1 MSGSQQNNQ
10 TPYCLLPTASPMIIS
25 VIIVNWNVKDLLR
38 QCLQSVIASEIQG
51 DVEII
56 VVDSAS
62 SDGSAAMVSR
72 EFPQIKLIA
81 SDENLG
87 YAKGNNIGAAQA
99 SGDYLFLLNPDTRL
113 KANTLATLHAYLQ
126 AHPAVGVLA
135 PQLLW
140 PDGSVQSSRRR
151 FPTLATLFWEST
163 LLHQWFPRNSFA
175 RSYHYDDIS
184 PAKITPVDWAVGA
197 ALFIRRKAW
206 EQVGG
211 LDETL
216 FMYFEETDWQHRAVK
231 AGWEVHYLPVAK
243 VTHYEGQSSG
253 QVFAARTIRFQRSK
267 IRYTEKWFGAGWAKT
282 LRVFL
287 WLTFAFQWGEESLKW
302 LVGHKRP
309 LRKER
314 IKAYGEVLKKI

>member
-1 MSGSQQNNQ
+1 M
-10 TPYCLLPTASPMIIS
+10 TIS
-25 VIIVNWNVKDLLR
+25 VVIVNWNVKDLLR
-38 QCLQSVIASEIQG
+38 QCLQSVIASEIQA

-62 SDGSAAMVSR
+62 GDGSAAMVR
-72 EFPQIKLIA
+72 QEFPQIKLIA

-113 KANTLATLHAYLQ
+113 QANTLAALLAYLQ
-126 AHPAVGVLA
+126 AHPGVGVVA

-151 FPTLATLFWEST
+151 FPTVGTLFWEST
-163 LLHQWFPRNSFA
+163 LLQQWFPRNKVA
-175 RSYHYDDIS
+175 CAYLCDDSS
-184 PAKITPVDWAVGA
+184 PTQTTPVDWAVGA
-197 ALFIRRKAW
+197 ALFIRREVW
-206 EQVGG
+206 RQVGG
-211 LDETL
+211 LDESF
-216 FMYFEETDWQHRAVK
+216 FMYFEETDWQYRVTQK
-231 AGWEVHYLPVAK
+231 GWKIHYLPAAK

-267 IRYTEKWFGAGWAKT
+267 IRYAQKWFGAGWAGT

-302 LVGHKRP
+302 LAGHKRL
-309 LRKER
+309 LRKKR
-314 IKAYGEVLKKI
+314 MDAYKDVLKKI

>member
-1 MSGSQQNNQ
+1 M
-10 TPYCLLPTASPMIIS
+10 TLS

-51 DVEII
+51 EVEII

-62 SDGSAAMVSR
+62 GDGSAAMVR
-72 EFPQIKLIA
+72 QEFPRIKLIA

-113 KANTLATLHAYLQ
+113 EADTLATLNAYLQ
-126 AHPAVGVLA
+126 AHPGVGALA

-140 PDGSVQSSRRR
+140 PDGSTQSSRRR

-163 LLHQWFPRNSFA
+163 LLHQWFPRNKFA
-175 RSYHYDDIS
+175 RAYHCDDIS
-184 PAKITPVDWAVGA
+184 PAKTTRVDWAVGA

-216 FMYFEETDWQHRAVK
+216 FMYFEETDWQRRAAK
-231 AGWEVHYLPVAK
+231 AGWEVHYLPAAQ

-267 IRYTEKWFGAGWAKT
+267 IRYTKKYFGKGWALT
-282 LRVFL
+282 LRFFL
-287 WLTFAFQWGEESLKW
+287 WLTFAFQWGEETVKW
-302 LVGHKRP
+302 VVGHKRL
-309 LRKER
+309 LRRER
-314 IKAYGEVLKKI
+314 MSAYLEVLKQI

>member
-1 MSGSQQNNQ
+1 M
-10 TPYCLLPTASPMIIS
+10 TIS
-25 VIIVNWNVKDLLR
+25 VVIVNWNVKDLLR
-38 QCLQSVIASEIQG
+38 QCLQSVIASEIQA

-62 SDGSAAMVSR
+62 GDGSAAMVR
-72 EFPQIKLIA
+72 QEFPQIKLIA
-81 SDENLG
+81 SDKNVG

-113 KANTLATLHAYLQ
+113 QANTLAALRAYLQ
-126 AHPAVGVLA
+126 AHPGVGVVA

-151 FPTLATLFWEST
+151 FPTVGTLFWEST
-163 LLHQWFPRNSFA
+163 LLQQWFPRNKVA
-175 RSYHYDDIS
+175 CVYLCDDSS
-184 PAKITPVDWAVGA
+184 PTQTTSVDWAVGA
-197 ALFIRRKAW
+197 ALFIRREVW
-206 EQVGG
+206 QQVGG
-211 LDETL
+211 LDESF
-216 FMYFEETDWQHRAVK
+216 FMYFEETDWQYRVTQK
-231 AGWEVHYLPVAK
+231 GWKIHYLPAAK

-267 IRYTEKWFGAGWAKT
+267 IRYAQKWFGAGWAGT

-302 LVGHKRP
+302 LAGHKRL
-309 LRKER
+309 LRKKR
-314 IKAYGEVLKKI
+314 MDAYKDVLRKI

>member
-1 MSGSQQNNQ
+1 M
-10 TPYCLLPTASPMIIS
+10 TIS

-38 QCLQSVIASEIQG
+38 HCLQSVIASEIQG

-62 SDGSAAMVSR
+62 GDGSAAMVRR
-72 EFPQIKLIA
+72 EFPQVKLIA

-99 SGDYLFLLNPDTRL
+99 SGNYLFLLNPDTRL
-113 KANTLATLHAYLQ
+113 KANTLATLRAYLQ
-126 AHPAVGVLA
+126 AHSNVGVLA

-163 LLHQWFPRNSFA
+163 LLHQWFPGNKFA
-175 RSYHYDDIS
+175 RAYHYNDIS
-184 PAKITPVDWAVGA
+184 PAKTAPVDWAVGA
-197 ALFIRRKAW
+197 ALFLRREVWK
-206 EQVGG
+206 QVGG
-211 LDETL
+211 LDESF
-216 FMYFEETDWQHRAVK
+216 FMYFEETDWQHRVAK
-231 AGWEVHYLPVAK
+231 AGWKIHYLPAAK

-267 IRYTEKWFGAGWAKT
+267 ICYARKYFGRGGAQM
-282 LRVFL
+282 LRIFL
-287 WLTFAFQWGEESLKW
+287 WLTFAFQWTEESLKW
-302 LVGHKRP
+302 LAGHKRL
-309 LRKER
+309 LRKKR
-314 IKAYGEVLKKI
+314 MDAYKEVLKEI